1 MMTAPFTFS
10 HLDHLVLRT
19 EQPSRLAD
27 FYLSLG
33 CTVER
38 DLSDSIGLLQLRM
51 GASLL
56 DIVDVNGQLGKS
68 GGAGPGDE
76 ARNLDHFAVRVEP
89 FDGEAILSFCEA
101 QGYEAAKPAQN
112 LLGADGYG
120 PAVYVTDPDGN
131 RIELKGPPEK

>member
-1 MMTAPFTFS
+1 MTAPFTFS
-10 HLDHLVLRT
+10 HLDHLVLRS
-19 EQPSRLAD
+19 EQPSQLAG
-27 FYLSLG
+27 FYMTLG

-38 DLSDSIGLLQLRM
+38 DLSQTIGLLQLRM

-68 GGAGPGDE
+68 GGAGPGEE
-76 ARNLDHFAVRVEP
+76 ARNLDHFAVRIEP
-89 FDGEAILSFCEA
+89 FDAEAILGFCEEN
-101 QGYEAAKPAQN
+101 GFEAVMPKQN

-131 RIELKGPPEK
+131 RIELKGPPEEQ